1 MKRKLI
7 IVLIGS
13 AVAVC
18 TWSAFAGEKVDVS
31 TVITKAE
38 AEKILGVPVKDPK
51 GTNKEGND
59 GFYDSEW
66 SYRAVNGDKTL
77 VLDLLVAGR
86 DAPPN
91 LTKTMFSVLPPNG
104 GKSTKVDGLGEK
116 AIFYHDKSGLDML
129 NIPQRRHTYHNWD
142 SRFACNRRP
151 RTGKSRGD
159 ENSGAPLAS
168 PDCQR
173 ICRR

>member
-1 MKRKLI
+1 MKNNLI
-7 IVLIGS
+7 IAALLCVVVYSVAAGDKIDVS
-13 AVAVC
+13 AVV
-18 TWSAFAGEKVDVS
+18 
-31 TVITKAE
+31 TKADAE
-38 AEKILGVPVKDPK
+38 AILGVPVKDPK
-51 GTNKEGND
+51 GRNKEGAD

-66 SYRAVNGDKTL
+66 SYHAVNGDKTL

-142 SRFACNRRP
+142 
-151 RTGKSRGD
+151 
-159 ENSGAPLAS
+159 
-168 PDCQR
+168 
-173 ICRR
+173 

>member
-7 IVLIGS
+7 IVVFGTAI
-13 AVAVC
+13 AVNSCSV
-18 TWSAFAGEKVDVS
+18 FAGQKVDVS
-31 TVITKAE
+31 TVITKAD

-51 GTNKEGND
+51 GRNKEGTD

-66 SYRAVNGDKTL
+66 SYHAVKGDKAL

-129 NIPQRRHTYHNWD
+129 NIL
-142 SRFACNRRP
+142 
-151 RTGKSRGD
+151 KGD
-159 ENSGAPLAS
+159 MLITIGIHGLPANAALEQEKAVATKILAHL
-168 PDCQR
+168 
-173 ICRR
+173 

>member
-1 MKRKLI
+1 MGGNLMKRNRINVVVSTAIALSTCSI
-7 IVLIGS
+7 
-13 AVAVC
+13 
-18 TWSAFAGEKVDVS
+18 FAGEKVDVS
-31 TVITKAE
+31 KVITKAE

-51 GTNKEGND
+51 GRNKEGAD
-59 GFYDSEW
+59 GFHDSEW
-66 SYRAVNGDKTL
+66 SYHAVNGDKTL

-151 RTGKSRGD
+151 RTGKSRG
-159 ENSGAPLAS
+159 
-168 PDCQR
+168 
-173 ICRR
+173 